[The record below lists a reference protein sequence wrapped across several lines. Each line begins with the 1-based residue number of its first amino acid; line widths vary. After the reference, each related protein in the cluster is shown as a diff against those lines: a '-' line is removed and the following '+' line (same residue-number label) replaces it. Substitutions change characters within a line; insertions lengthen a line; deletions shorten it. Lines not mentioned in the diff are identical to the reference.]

1 MTTIRLILDAGS
13 TPAVSTILGIY
24 MFKWFKNKF
33 LKEETEK
40 SAPGRKYM
48 DSIEHALWEIKEQYD
63 LPTEEVDIVVE
74 SKRQNVDYMHENI
87 IKRRK
92 DV

>member
-13 TPAVSTILGIY
+13 TPAVSTILRIC
-24 MFKWFKNKF
+24 MFKWFKSKF
-33 LKEETEK
+33 YKDQTNEIGLQRE
-40 SAPGRKYM
+40 YM
-48 DSIEHALWEIKEQYD
+48 DSIEHALWEIKEEYD
-63 LPTEEVDIVVE
+63 LPTEEIDIVVK
-74 SKRQNVDYMHENI
+74 SKRQNVDYMHKNI

>member
-13 TPAVSTILGIY
+13 NPAVSTILEIC

-40 SAPGRKYM
+40 LDPERKHM

-74 SKRQNVDYMHENI
+74 SKRQNVDYMHRNI